1 MKMNEKRKPKNPI
14 SKVRTG
20 TGDSGITYF
29 RGMELRKDDALIEFV
44 GTLDEACTAL
54 ALCDI
59 GFDIASS
66 GKEAELQRKIRR
78 VFEDVIKTFFVV
90 GALVHS
96 PKERNGYMIEVEEL
110 QARMENIMDEI
121 IDGEYVEPLEGF
133 IIPNLENADL
143 FFAGTVVRRLERTA
157 IRANE
162 TDFIPYLNTLSDFI
176 FTISWYTSR
185 FFESWTGLKKI

>member
-1 MKMNEKRKPKNPI
+1 MNEKRKPKNPI

-143 FFAGTVVRRLERTA
+143 FFARTVVRRLERTA

>member
-1 MKMNEKRKPKNPI
+1 MNEKRKPKNPI

-44 GTLDEACTAL
+44 GTLDEACAAL

-78 VFEDVIKTFFVV
+78 IFEDVIKTFFVV

-110 QARMENIMDEI
+110 QLRMEDIMNEI

-133 IIPNLENADL
+133 IIPNPENADL
-143 FFAGTVVRRLERTA
+143 FFARTVVRRLERTA

-185 FFESWTGLKKI
+185 FFESWTGLKQS

>member
-1 MKMNEKRKPKNPI
+1 MNEKRKPKNPI

-44 GTLDEACTAL
+44 GTLDEACAAL

-66 GKEAELQRKIRR
+66 GKEAELQRKIRG
-78 VFEDVIKTFFVV
+78 VFEDIIKKFFVI

-96 PKERNGYMIEVEEL
+96 PKEKPGYFIEVEEL
-110 QARMENIMDEI
+110 QLRMEDIMNEI
-121 IDGEYVEPLEGF
+121 VDGEYVEPLEGF

-143 FFAGTVVRRLERTA
+143 FFARTVVRRLERTA
-157 IRANE
+157 IRVGE

-176 FTISWYTSR
+176 FTISWYTSH
-185 FFESWTGLKKI
+185 FYEVWTGLKQP

>member
-1 MKMNEKRKPKNPI
+1 MNEKRKPKNPI

-66 GKEAELQRKIRR
+66 GKEAELQRKIRQ

-143 FFAGTVVRRLERTA
+143 FFARTVVRRLERTA

>member
-14 SKVRTG
+14 SKVRTV

-143 FFAGTVVRRLERTA
+143 FFARTVVRRLERTA

>member
-143 FFAGTVVRRLERTA
+143 FFARTVVRRLERTA

>member
-1 MKMNEKRKPKNPI
+1 MNEKRKPKNPI

-44 GTLDEACTAL
+44 GTLDEACAVL

-110 QARMENIMDEI
+110 QARMENIMSEI
-121 IDGEYVEPLEGF
+121 
-133 IIPNLENADL
+133 
-143 FFAGTVVRRLERTA
+143 
-157 IRANE
+157 
-162 TDFIPYLNTLSDFI
+162 S
-176 FTISWYTSR
+176 
-185 FFESWTGLKKI
+185 